1 MTVHDYDSIRLRS
14 GLYALA
20 LSGTTLANTLLY
32 LEPLLPSAW
41 YNFALV
47 VAAMSIV
54 ISLDILK
61 NNLLEL
67 LRQRRSRIRQTPLPV
82 TKQPLAVASRAA
94 RTRRHLVQHK
104 QVTLSNGDVVD
115 L

>member
-1 MTVHDYDSIRLRS
+1 MTVHDYHSIRLRS

-32 LEPLLPSAW
+32 LKPLLPSAW
-41 YNFALV
+41 YIFALV
-47 VAAMSIV
+47 ATAMSII

-61 NNLLEL
+61 NNAIEM
-67 LRQRRSRIRQTPLPV
+67 LRQRRSRKRQTPAPIGQ
-82 TKQPLAVASRAA
+82 QPLAVASRGA
-94 RTRRHLVQHK
+94 RRRQHLVQQDRIK
-104 QVTLSNGDVVD
+104 LSNGHVVE